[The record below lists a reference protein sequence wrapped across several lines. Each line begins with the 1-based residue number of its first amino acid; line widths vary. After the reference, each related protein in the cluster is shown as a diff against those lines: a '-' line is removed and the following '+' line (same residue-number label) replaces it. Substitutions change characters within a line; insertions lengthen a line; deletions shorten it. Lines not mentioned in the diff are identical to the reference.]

1 MAGALDL
8 RQPTTVNDIK
18 RRQAT
23 MCFEVY
29 WSCACLHV
37 DHGLKNCWSF
47 NQGPCFSYG
56 EGRCSNGKTRIP
68 FFSGRERCSTCG
80 DDGDIVYRSQELC
93 YDLERQVR
101 DDVKDLEDY
110 VVVQGEV
117 NQQRYLVQLMLAM
130 NQHRR
135 SRQWFSFLLELDF
148 KLET

>member
-1 MAGALDL
+1 M
-8 RQPTTVNDIK
+8 
-18 RRQAT
+18 
-23 MCFEVY
+23 
-29 WSCACLHV
+29 
-37 DHGLKNCWSF
+37 
-47 NQGPCFSYG
+47 
-56 EGRCSNGKTRIP
+56 
-68 FFSGRERCSTCG
+68 
-80 DDGDIVYRSQELC
+80 YRSQELC